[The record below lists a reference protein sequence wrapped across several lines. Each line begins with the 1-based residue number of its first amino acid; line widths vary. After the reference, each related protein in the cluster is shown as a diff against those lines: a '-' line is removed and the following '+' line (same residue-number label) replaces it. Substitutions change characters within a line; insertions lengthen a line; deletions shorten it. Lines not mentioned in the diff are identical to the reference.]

1 MIKKLLS
8 FRFYSRKKLL
18 LAFEYGVIIA
28 EVAQKQGVEVTPELM
43 KKAEIMIE
51 SEFSKKSPTRLA
63 VDTLPNVLSVFELD
77 LSK

>member
-1 MIKKLLS
+1 MIKKLFN

-18 LAFEYGVIIA
+18 LAFEYGVVIT

-43 KKAEIMIE
+43 EKAEIMIE

-77 LSK
+77 LSQ

>member
-1 MIKKLLS
+1 MIKKLLN
-8 FRFYSRKKLL
+8 FRLYSRKKLL
-18 LAFEYGVIIA
+18 LAFEYGAIIA

-51 SEFSKKSPTRLA
+51 SEFNKKSPTRLA

-77 LSK
+77 LSQ